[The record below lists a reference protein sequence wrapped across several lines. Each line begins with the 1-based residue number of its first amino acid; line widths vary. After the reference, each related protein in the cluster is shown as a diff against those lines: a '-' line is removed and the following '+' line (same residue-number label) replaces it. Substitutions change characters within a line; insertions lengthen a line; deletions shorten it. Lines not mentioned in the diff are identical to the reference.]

1 MGLNEGRAMRR
12 EMLRVLWILG
22 SGQRTSSPAVWS
34 VSDVSCSTGVRLRI
48 FLFLLT
54 ADGLSRTALLQVD
67 SLYSY
72 TRVFTNVHQHFVLT
86 HDFLFFKLNFIKAFL
101 KYFLDRLV

>member
-1 MGLNEGRAMRR
+1 VVSVHLP
-12 EMLRVLWILG
+12 
-22 SGQRTSSPAVWS
+22 PAVWS
-34 VSDVSCSTGVRLRI
+34 VSDVSCSTGVHQLCVWSVSDVSCFTGVRLRI